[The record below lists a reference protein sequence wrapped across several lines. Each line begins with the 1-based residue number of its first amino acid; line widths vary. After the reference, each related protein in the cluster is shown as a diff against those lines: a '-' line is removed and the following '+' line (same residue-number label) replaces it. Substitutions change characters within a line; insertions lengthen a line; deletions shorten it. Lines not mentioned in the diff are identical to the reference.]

1 MAELVDA
8 SDLSSGAVRRLG
20 SSPSSSTTWINGVM
34 VAQRLVHPQ
43 DMFES
48 WNPTKVLPYSVTV
61 STNVFGAFSLC
72 SNQGRATNR
81 PISSIGRATHL

>member
-8 SDLSSGAVRRLG
+8 PDLSSGAVRRPG
-20 SSPSSSTTWINGVM
+20 SSPGSSTTWINGVM

-48 WNPTKVLPYSVTV
+48 
-61 STNVFGAFSLC
+61 
-72 SNQGRATNR
+72 
-81 PISSIGRATHL
+81 